1 MYLVTRVD
9 VCRSCD
15 VQVGKALAVFDSHQL
30 AMNYVVRSN
39 DFASLV
45 ITTVNDNIE
54 LNCAPVAVQGY
65 RLRGNLISEDYHSI
79 QEAIFPVEKLM
90 TCELAYDDLSDFIID
105 VNEHMSTYT
114 YIGLNEKIL
123 SHSIYKAIR
132 RDELNRL
139 IDQVVSKTKAMLHWL
154 EGYIMVL
161 PDYDN
166 IQVILRI
173 IGYNYMDVVLK
184 KDIIGLEVMGL
195 KDFAKSLMH
204 LNAQDQANKLHK
216 YLETIARHD
225 PNY

>member
-15 VQVGKALAVFDSHQL
+15 VQVRNVLGVFDSQQL
-30 AMNYVVRSN
+30 AMNYVLRSN

-45 ITTVNDNIE
+45 ITSVNDNIE
-54 LNCAPVAVQGY
+54 LNCAPVAMQGY
-65 RLRGNLISEDYHSI
+65 RLRGNLMSEEYNSI

-139 IDQVVSKTKAMLHWL
+139 IDLIVAQTKAILHWL
-154 EGYIMVL
+154 EGYILVI
-161 PDYDN
+161 PDYEN
-166 IQVILRI
+166 VQVIIRI

-184 KDIIGLEVMGL
+184 KDIIGLEVIGL
-195 KDFAKSLMH
+195 KDFAKSIMH
-204 LNAQDQANKLHK
+204 LNAQDQANKLQK
-216 YLETIARHD
+216 FIKTIAEHD